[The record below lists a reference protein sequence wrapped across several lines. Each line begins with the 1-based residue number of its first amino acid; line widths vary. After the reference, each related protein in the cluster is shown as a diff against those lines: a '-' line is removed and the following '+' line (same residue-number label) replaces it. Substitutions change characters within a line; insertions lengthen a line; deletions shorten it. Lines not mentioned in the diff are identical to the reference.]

1 MKISAIVP
9 AYNEEKT
16 ILNVL
21 YSIEEA
27 GVVDEVIVVN
37 DASTD
42 RTPRLVQA
50 LGGNVKL
57 VNLPKNRGKGAA
69 LKEGIGSATGDVIL
83 LLDAD
88 LIGLQPEH
96 IYALIQ
102 PVVEGTADMTRGVFT
117 NGRKTTD
124 LSHKIAPGIS
134 GQRAVRKDVVERIPN
149 LEKTRFGVELALNR
163 FVKKNKLRMKPVEMV
178 NITHRMKE
186 EKFGLPKG
194 FAMRLKMYWDILKFI
209 GNPRKDKVKK
219 EKVKKPRRKRK
230 SQWH

>member
-16 ILNVL
+16 VLNVL
-21 YSIEEA
+21 YAVEDAAI
-27 GVVDEVIVVN
+27 VDEVIVVN

-50 LGGNVKL
+50 LDNPNVRL
-57 VNLPKNRGKGAA
+57 ITLYKNRGKGGA
-69 LKEGIGSATGDVIL
+69 LKEGIAASTGDVL
-83 LLDAD
+83 LFLDAD

-96 IYALIQ
+96 IHALLL
-102 PVVEGTADMTRGVFT
+102 PVLENKADMTRGIFT

-134 GQRAVRKDVVERIPN
+134 GQRAVRRDVIVSIPD
-149 LEKTRFGVELALNR
+149 LHKVRFGVEVALNR
-163 FVKKNKLRMKPVEMV
+163 HVKKNKLRLKQVEMK

-194 FAMRLKMYWDILKFI
+194 FAMRLKMYWDILRFI
-209 GNPRKDKVKK
+209 SIPPREKK
-219 EKVKKPRRKRK
+219 EKVKKKKKGVR
-230 SQWH
+230 S